1 MNLIALP
8 LPRSVGVM
16 WAYAYTH
23 QPTCCEHIHIVSPTD
38 QRRLP
43 HLPRALSQEAVF
55 GDPCGFY
62 GYGRGRTVV
71 GQGLGPASTPDV
83 DDIIDVFDDDDD
95 NDDNA
100 TLRSLYA
107 I

>member
-1 MNLIALP
+1 MA
-8 LPRSVGVM
+8 
-16 WAYAYTH
+16 
-23 QPTCCEHIHIVSPTD
+23 
-38 QRRLP
+38 
-43 HLPRALSQEAVF
+43 
-55 GDPCGFY
+55 
-62 GYGRGRTVV
+62 

>member
-1 MNLIALP
+1 VA
-8 LPRSVGVM
+8 
-16 WAYAYTH
+16 
-23 QPTCCEHIHIVSPTD
+23 
-38 QRRLP
+38 
-43 HLPRALSQEAVF
+43 
-55 GDPCGFY
+55 
-62 GYGRGRTVV
+62 